1 MKKGFTLAELLG
13 VLVILAAILL
23 IIVPTVDKV
32 IKQSKDDL
40 YEKQIDSIKL
50 AMELWLTDNAKLGEG
65 EYIVITLSQLKD
77 AGLIEYD
84 VKNPKTE
91 ELFPNDM
98 LLTIRNNDGMLEYEV
113 NDEGENL
120 DNYES
125 LPRLSINGDVL
136 TYVEINSE
144 FVDQGVKA
152 TDSVGNVI
160 TGTISQSI
168 SPNLSISTKGVY
180 LEKYSMEY
188 NGFTNTVCRT
198 IIVRDTIGPEITFSN
213 DLELTYEEAK
223 NYDFKSDITVKDNS
237 GEESEVSVDDN
248 INILPGKYS
257 VTYTATDTSGN
268 KTIKVRQ
275 VTIKE

>member
-40 YEKQIDSIKL
+40 YDKQIDSIKL

-65 EYIVITLSQLKD
+65 EYIVITLSQLKV

-125 LPRLSINGDVL
+125 LPRLSINGNVL

-160 TGTISQSI
+160 TGIISQSI